1 MNRFICDFLI
11 YIAINQNQ
19 IFSPSA
25 IQCYC
30 HFFTLMGA
38 NIFELE
44 DEFDEEEF
52 DENENIVESKQP
64 TLHILS

>member
-1 MNRFICDFLI
+1 
-11 YIAINQNQ
+11 
-19 IFSPSA
+19 
-25 IQCYC
+25 
-30 HFFTLMGA
+30 MGA